1 MWSCGCIVA
10 ELLSMEEAS
19 VPCYL
24 DRQPLFPGVSSD
36 MTPGGGG
43 GVDADSADQLE
54 SIVRVVG
61 TPDSADVEALAGD
74 DASAAAAKARLG
86 ALASRESADLADIFP
101 GAEAPALDLL
111 KRLLTLD
118 PKKRFDV
125 RDCLDH
131 AYVACGRPAS
141 RGTSAGARRPP
152 PFLGRSSR
160 RRTRTSWT
168 CAA

>member
-74 DASAAAAKARLG
+74 DASAAAANRAAK
-86 ALASRESADLADIFP
+86 ESGNFP
-101 GAEAPALDLL
+101 PQ
-111 KRLLTLD
+111 RLLSRPFST
-118 PKKRFDV
+118 RF
-125 RDCLDH
+125 
-131 AYVACGRPAS
+131 G
-141 RGTSAGARRPP
+141 
-152 PFLGRSSR
+152 
-160 RRTRTSWT
+160 
-168 CAA
+168 